1 MAIAGILIN
10 GVRGEEWRR
19 MKRTLK
25 RVVKCAPM
33 NTEVCLVLQ
42 SRFGGSDDWEC
53 LILPFP
59 PPPAKE
65 SSAEIRPTATDDSVC
80 CFWWSIHWLTT
91 STVHSV
97 LTGSWPGE
105 GERSP
110 RERGRT
116 PKKTKR
122 EREREIKDVNIE
134 GIAILCFTFHSK
146 VNVVAVSDAGAE
158 AAAAAPKGEP

>member
-10 GVRGEEWRR
+10 GAREVEWRSIR
-19 MKRTLK
+19 KTLK

-59 PPPAKE
+59 PAKE

-80 CFWWSIHWLTT
+80 CF
-91 STVHSV
+91 
-97 LTGSWPGE
+97 
-105 GERSP
+105 
-110 RERGRT
+110 
-116 PKKTKR
+116 
-122 EREREIKDVNIE
+122 
-134 GIAILCFTFHSK
+134 
-146 VNVVAVSDAGAE
+146 
-158 AAAAAPKGEP
+158 